1 MHRVY
6 LYVLLQP
13 GWPRSFTNKGSSAD
27 TENDEESYWQR
38 MKESAS
44 RFNYLPRRKVACPSY
59 LFTFLFFFFF
69 FSVEDLSTRTYT
81 PDRKRFVCFQR
92 STWTGRIRKLMNSP
106 HEEMPFE
113 STTWSNVDVV
123 IFKGEL
129 TEKEKESN
137 VDSRKNNSIIVEW
150 KLMKLI
156 NGYERIESNRIGL
169 EI

>member
-1 MHRVY
+1 
-6 LYVLLQP
+6 
-13 GWPRSFTNKGSSAD
+13 
-27 TENDEESYWQR
+27 
-38 MKESAS
+38 
-44 RFNYLPRRKVACPSY
+44 
-59 LFTFLFFFFF
+59 
-69 FSVEDLSTRTYT
+69 
-81 PDRKRFVCFQR
+81 
-92 STWTGRIRKLMNSP
+92 
-106 HEEMPFE
+106 MPFE